1 MEQSNAQLV
10 ISMIEAIEAD
20 GKYQEESK
28 LKMIEYYTVENL
40 KRLND
45 LDQSTI
51 EKHDFVKDMLTG
63 ASRLIRVERLNDIV
77 VKLETH
83 AYAPEMNCLHFK
95 SGKTWKF
102 NHFNTIDTIEQAVI
116 YAALRMTEED
126 LEKFESD
133 EIY

>member
-1 MEQSNAQLV
+1 MEQSSAQLV

-77 VKLETH
+77 VKPETH

>member
-1 MEQSNAQLV
+1 MEQSGAQLV